1 MENYDYFQ
9 DFEKRENAILSRVES
24 KETEIDEIRTKV
36 SSSKVKYDAKKKEV
50 EKLQEKE
57 KATTV
62 EFYALL
68 GENHKFE
75 QYLTKVYKKKIK
87 RQTANLNEGSE
98 NSSEESSDDDDS
110 DWSDEDSDAEPFDD
124 TVCPTGC
131 DQSLF
136 EKTIEL
142 RSRRCAYEDDLRQ
155 VSGFFISG

>member
-1 MENYDYFQ
+1 M
-9 DFEKRENAILSRVES
+9 SRVES
-24 KETEIDEIRTKV
+24 KETEIDDIRTKV

-75 QYLTKVYKKKIK
+75 QYLTKVFKQKIK

-142 RSRRCAYEDDLRQ
+142 RSRRCAYEDDLR
-155 VSGFFISG
+155 